1 MSRTRFYR
9 DGYLIEHNEPSTCP
23 MFLAARD
30 KAHAAGFRL
39 YCTGDSDAKYWLAR
53 PLSTA
58 RLFESDSLDHC
69 LQYVRARDTSG
80 SLKRATS
87 EPLTYPGSTG

>member
-58 RLFESDSLDHC
+58 RLFESDNLDHVA
-69 LQYVRARDTSG
+69 QYIHARA
-80 SLKRATS
+80 
-87 EPLTYPGSTG
+87 